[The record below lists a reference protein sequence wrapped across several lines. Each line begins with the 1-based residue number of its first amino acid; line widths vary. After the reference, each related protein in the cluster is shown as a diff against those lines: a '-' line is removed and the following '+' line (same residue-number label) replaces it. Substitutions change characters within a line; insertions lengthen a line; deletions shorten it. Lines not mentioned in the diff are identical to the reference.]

1 MYHEIVLNSL
11 AYLGFSS
18 MREIE
23 KMTLNEYLIRMEAFQ
38 LQTIKRNEEI
48 AYQAWL
54 NQQVQATTGSPK
66 NPKPKFKEFRK
77 FFDSEKMIDEVRSSF
92 EIDYIT
98 TLDKAKNKGRKGR
111 ILMAQ
116 SFSVKAILEAVDQS
130 FSSTIERAGQSVQS
144 FGSSTTKR
152 LAGVGKA
159 MTVAGAATTAMGIKS
174 VKSFGNFQQ
183 SLNQAAVI
191 AGGTSKDISGL
202 ADVANRMGAELPLS
216 A

>member
-11 AYLGFSS
+11 AYLGFIS

-38 LQTIKRNEEI
+38 LQTIKRNEEL

-98 TLDKAKNKGRKGR
+98 TSNKAQLRTNENVF
-111 ILMAQ
+111 AQ
-116 SFSVKAILEAVDQS
+116 RLKKFKELKKQGKI
-130 FSSTIERAGQSVQS
+130 IPWNERTQEE
-144 FGSSTTKR
+144 R
-152 LAGVGKA
+152 
-159 MTVAGAATTAMGIKS
+159 
-174 VKSFGNFQQ
+174 
-183 SLNQAAVI
+183 
-191 AGGTSKDISGL
+191 GGF
-202 ADVANRMGAELPLS
+202 
-216 A
+216 

>member
-38 LQTIKRNEEI
+38 LQTIKRNEEL

-92 EIDYIT
+92 ELDYIT
-98 TLDKAKNKGRKGR
+98 TSNKAKLRTNENVF
-111 ILMAQ
+111 AQ
-116 SFSVKAILEAVDQS
+116 RLKEFKELKKQGKI
-130 FSSTIERAGQSVQS
+130 IPWNERTQEE
-144 FGSSTTKR
+144 R
-152 LAGVGKA
+152 
-159 MTVAGAATTAMGIKS
+159 
-174 VKSFGNFQQ
+174 
-183 SLNQAAVI
+183 
-191 AGGTSKDISGL
+191 GGF
-202 ADVANRMGAELPLS
+202 
-216 A
+216 

>member
-38 LQTIKRNEEI
+38 LQTIKRNEEL

-54 NQQVQATTGSPK
+54 NQQVQATTGSSK

-92 EIDYIT
+92 EFDYIT
-98 TLDKAKNKGRKGR
+98 TLNKAKLRTNENVF
-111 ILMAQ
+111 AQ
-116 SFSVKAILEAVDQS
+116 RLKEFKELKKQGKI
-130 FSSTIERAGQSVQS
+130 IPWNERTQEE
-144 FGSSTTKR
+144 R
-152 LAGVGKA
+152 
-159 MTVAGAATTAMGIKS
+159 
-174 VKSFGNFQQ
+174 
-183 SLNQAAVI
+183 
-191 AGGTSKDISGL
+191 GGF
-202 ADVANRMGAELPLS
+202 
-216 A
+216 

>member
-92 EIDYIT
+92 ELDYIT
-98 TLDKAKNKGRKGR
+98 TSNKAKLRTNENVF
-111 ILMAQ
+111 AQ
-116 SFSVKAILEAVDQS
+116 RLKEFKELKKQGKI
-130 FSSTIERAGQSVQS
+130 IPWNERTQEE
-144 FGSSTTKR
+144 R
-152 LAGVGKA
+152 
-159 MTVAGAATTAMGIKS
+159 
-174 VKSFGNFQQ
+174 
-183 SLNQAAVI
+183 
-191 AGGTSKDISGL
+191 GGF
-202 ADVANRMGAELPLS
+202 
-216 A
+216 

>member
-38 LQTIKRNEEI
+38 LQTIKRNEEL

-92 EIDYIT
+92 ELDYIT
-98 TLDKAKNKGRKGR
+98 TSNKAKLRTNENVFVQRLKEFKELKKQGK
-111 ILMAQ
+111 I
-116 SFSVKAILEAVDQS
+116 IPWN
-130 FSSTIERAGQSVQS
+130 ERTQEE
-144 FGSSTTKR
+144 R
-152 LAGVGKA
+152 
-159 MTVAGAATTAMGIKS
+159 
-174 VKSFGNFQQ
+174 
-183 SLNQAAVI
+183 
-191 AGGTSKDISGL
+191 GGF
-202 ADVANRMGAELPLS
+202 
-216 A
+216 

>member
-38 LQTIKRNEEI
+38 LQTIKRNEEL

-98 TLDKAKNKGRKGR
+98 TSNKAKLRTNENVF
-111 ILMAQ
+111 AQ
-116 SFSVKAILEAVDQS
+116 RLKEFKELKKQGKI
-130 FSSTIERAGQSVQS
+130 IPWNERTQEE
-144 FGSSTTKR
+144 R
-152 LAGVGKA
+152 
-159 MTVAGAATTAMGIKS
+159 
-174 VKSFGNFQQ
+174 
-183 SLNQAAVI
+183 
-191 AGGTSKDISGL
+191 GGF
-202 ADVANRMGAELPLS
+202 
-216 A
+216 

>member
-77 FFDSEKMIDEVRSSF
+77 FFDSEKMIDEVRSNF

-98 TLDKAKNKGRKGR
+98 TLDKAKLRTNENVF
-111 ILMAQ
+111 AQ
-116 SFSVKAILEAVDQS
+116 RLKEFKELKKQGKI
-130 FSSTIERAGQSVQS
+130 IPWNER
-144 FGSSTTKR
+144 TKEER
-152 LAGVGKA
+152 
-159 MTVAGAATTAMGIKS
+159 
-174 VKSFGNFQQ
+174 
-183 SLNQAAVI
+183 
-191 AGGTSKDISGL
+191 GGF
-202 ADVANRMGAELPLS
+202 
-216 A
+216 